1 MLIEDGKVTS
11 IDIEEPGALEVS
23 SAEYQLAKV

>member
-1 MLIEDGKVTS
+1 MLIEDGIVAS

-23 SAEYQLAKV
+23 SAEYQLAKI